1 MLSSGLNPY
10 YERACNFRTSMGD
23 NVKIK
28 DVNSAPMY
36 TMCNSSED
44 KGIMWF
50 IDQNVF
56 LIFNRKPAAK
66 KDF

>member
-1 MLSSGLNPY
+1 
-10 YERACNFRTSMGD
+10 MGD

>member
-1 MLSSGLNPY
+1 
-10 YERACNFRTSMGD
+10 MGD

-28 DVNSAPMY
+28 VVNSALIY
-36 TMCNSSED
+36 TMCNSNED

-56 LIFNRKPAAK
+56 LIFNRKLAAK